1 MPPQPGFTSG
11 GDSHASGKGRQRLK
25 IAALGY
31 YASRHGIDAD
41 EARVNSARDAVKKK
55 AIEFA
60 ESVGGL
66 KKRRTDLYRQADC
79 EMLLTLAIAYG
90 ECRHGNDADVGM
102 SREGMAMLCQ
112 EAVNFYESLPLLEE
126 PAKRSTA
133 VPFQLGAGVRP

>member
-11 GDSHASGKGRQRLK
+11 GDSHASGKARQHLK
-25 IAALGY
+25 IVALGY
-31 YASRHGIDAD
+31 YASRHGMDSD
-41 EARVNSARDAVKKK
+41 EVRVNNARDEVCKK
-55 AIEFA
+55 AIVFA
-60 ESVGGL
+60 ESVGKL

-79 EMLLTLAIAYG
+79 ETLLTLAIAYG

-112 EAVNFYESLPLLEE
+112 EAVNFYESLPLWEE

-133 VPFQLGAGVRP
+133 IPLQIGAGVRP